1 MASELIVQTLKGP
14 TSGANANKVIVP
26 SGQTLT
32 AAGHVVDVIQN
43 TSTSTV
49 QMTATNTWTDVT
61 PTVTIT
67 PKSTSNKIMV
77 SHHAPIMAFQ
87 GTYNQHFR
95 LLRGTTE
102 VIQFGRFY
110 TDVAT
115 ADWQS
120 YTAAFQYLDEP
131 NTTSAITYTIQM
143 IMTGGTSPQMRHNNL
158 TGSFTPTCMTTAMEI
173 AQ

>member
-1 MASELIVQTLKGP
+1 MSTLYVDNLQPNLG
-14 TSGANANKVIVP
+14 SRVM
-26 SGQTLT
+26 

-43 TSTSTV
+43 TSGATV
-49 QMTATNTWTDVT
+49 EMTATNTWTDVN

-77 SHHAPIMAFQ
+77 SHHAAVMAFQ

-95 LLRGTTE
+95 LLRGSTE
-102 VIQFGRFY
+102 LIQFGRFY
-110 TDVAT
+110 TDLPT
-115 ADWQS
+115 SDWQS
-120 YTAAFQYLDEP
+120 YTVAFQYLDEP
-131 NTTSAITYTIQM
+131 NTTSAVTYKIQM
-143 IMTGGTSPQMRHNNL
+143 IMTGGTSPQMRHNNP

>member
-1 MASELIVQTLKGP
+1 M
-14 TSGANANKVIVP
+14 TSIIKVDQIQLADGTAP
-26 SGQTLT
+26 T
-32 AAGHVVDVIQN
+32 AADLGFAAGSVLNVIQN
-43 TSTSTV
+43 TSGATV
-49 QMTATNTWTDVT
+49 EMTATNTWTDVN

-77 SHHAPIMAFQ
+77 SHHAPVMAFQ

-102 VIQFGRFY
+102 LIQFGRIY
-110 TDVAT
+110 TDLAT
-115 ADWQS
+115 SDWQS
-120 YTAAFQYLDEP
+120 YTVAFQYIDEP
-131 NTTSAITYTIQM
+131 NTTSAVTYKIQM

-173 AQ
+173 AG